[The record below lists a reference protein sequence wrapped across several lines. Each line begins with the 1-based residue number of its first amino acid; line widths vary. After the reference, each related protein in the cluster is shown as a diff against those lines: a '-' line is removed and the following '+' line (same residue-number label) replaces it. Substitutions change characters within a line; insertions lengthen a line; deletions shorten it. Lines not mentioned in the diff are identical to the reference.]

1 MKEKSVKIGRE
12 FKIGDKVTYGGYNN
26 RVERVLNTSLIV
38 GWKEEREAVVEK
50 GIFKVKK
57 GFCYLVSTPEQ
68 ILPNPVSNW
77 ELCKTEE
84 QYSIEELLTSESEI
98 YRNVG
103 RMLQKKEKA
112 EEKRK
117 KKLIYPYR

>member
-1 MKEKSVKIGRE
+1 MKVGRE
-12 FKIGDKVTYGGYNN
+12 FKIGDKVTYSSYND
-26 RVERVLNTSLIV
+26 RVERILNTTLIV

-57 GFCYLVSTPEQ
+57 GFRYLVSTPEQ

-77 ELCKTEE
+77 ELSKAEE

-98 YRNVG
+98 YRSIG
-103 RMLQKKEKA
+103 RLLQKKKKA

-117 KKLIYPYR
+117 IKSVYPYR